1 MDRTVV
7 LAVAL
12 GLGSLLLWSLM
23 ILVEDMSSTRRNRG
37 RHRPTPGPVQ
47 WADLPPEPI
56 APREQRTTAPVTS
69 SHYDDRFERLV
80 DDWFGPDEP
89 RRDDPER
96 RTA

>member
-37 RHRPTPGPVQ
+37 SRRPDRESPPQVE
-47 WADLPPEPI
+47 WAD
-56 APREQRTTAPVTS
+56 
-69 SHYDDRFERLV
+69 DDRFEQLV
-80 DDWFGPDEP
+80 DNWFGPDEP
-89 RRDDPER
+89 RREPER
-96 RTA
+96 RSA

>member
-1 MDRTVV
+1 VDRTVV

-37 RHRPTPGPVQ
+37 RHRPTPGPVE

-56 APREQRTTAPVTS
+56 APRGPRTEPPVTS
-69 SHYDDRFERLV
+69 SHYDDRFEQLV
-80 DDWFGPDEP
+80 DNWFGPDEP
-89 RRDDPER
+89 SRDDTQR
-96 RTA
+96 RSA

>member
-37 RHRPTPGPVQ
+37 RHRPMPGPVQ

-56 APREQRTTAPVTS
+56 APPEERPAPPVTS
-69 SHYDDRFERLV
+69 PEYDDRVEQLV
-80 DDWFGPDEP
+80 DNWFGPDEP
-89 RRDDPER
+89 RDDPER
-96 RTA
+96 RSA

>member
-1 MDRTVV
+1 VDTTAV

-12 GLGSLLLWSLM
+12 GLGSLLLWSLL

-56 APREQRTTAPVTS
+56 APREQRTAPVTS
-69 SHYDDRFERLV
+69 PQFDDRFEQLV
-80 DDWFGPDEP
+80 DNWFGPDDAG
-89 RRDDPER
+89 RDDTQQR
-96 RTA
+96 SA